1 MRVITI
7 RFDHWPQILYPQT
20 WTVIVLTKETKLNG
34 KHCKLLSFNG
44 RVIRRFNS
52 VLKHKNKVI
61 LAPGPYL
68 IWNNRKLYS
77 IKIYSSFDLRRISV
91 TT

>member
-7 RFDHWPQILYPQT
+7 RFDNWPQILYAQT
-20 WTVIVLTKETKLNG
+20 WTVIVLTKETTLNG
-34 KHCKLLSFNG
+34 RYCKLLSFNG
-44 RVIRRFNS
+44 RLIRRFNS

-61 LAPGPYL
+61 LASGPYL
-68 IWNNRKLYS
+68 IWNNRKEYAL
-77 IKIYSSFDLRRISV
+77 KIYSSFDVSSISI